1 MKKKKL
7 ILWIA
12 VIAVILV
19 FSSLIITNYTPSDKV
34 KFGYMECLTLDKG
47 EKRINPIDTLSLN
60 EYAKYSYYDNTSLL
74 LNRVLTG
81 VNKTYISLSTRLA
94 AQEYIKL
101 MNADSLSVVYSSR
114 EYSFKENAYHA
125 FFLKK
130 GNTFIYR
137 TIYNEPK
144 VADMILF
151 DITNIDSSKLVTF
164 YNDTNYLNN
173 KLSCD

>member
-12 VIAVILV
+12 VVAVILI
-19 FSSLIITNYTPSDKV
+19 FSSLIITNYTPSNKV
-34 KFGYMECLTLDKG
+34 KFGYMECLVLDKG
-47 EKRINPIDTLSLN
+47 EKRVDPIDTISLN
-60 EYAKYSYYDNTSLL
+60 EYALYSYYDNTGLL

-94 AQEYIKL
+94 AQEYITM
-101 MNADSLSVVYSSR
+101 MNSDSLCKVYFSR
-114 EYSFKENAYHA
+114 EYSFKENSYHS

-130 GNTFIYR
+130 DKTFIYR

-144 VADMILF
+144 VADLILF
-151 DITNIDSSKLVTF
+151 DITNSDSTKLVSF
-164 YNDTNYLNN
+164 YNNTNYLNN